1 MREIEHSDRPANII
15 GIDLGTTEVRVARFN
30 EQGKPEITN
39 NAEFSDVTPAVI
51 QIDEEGS
58 VIIGS
63 QAKAFLGTGAENVF
77 AEFKREMGTDK
88 YWTVGSKKITP
99 VILTALLLKKVV
111 TDYAEQFGQPQIVVI
126 TWPGNFGKEQR
137 EATRDA
143 VARAGLKAVQF
154 IEDPTATA
162 LYYAADTAL
171 DGKYLVYDLSGGTF
185 DVTLLEAHGKMVNII
200 HQDGIQQLG
209 SKNIND
215 ALYKIIC
222 AKFRAKTGDVFD
234 TFDCNFDRLAI
245 ESCKQTL
252 STRPTVQIRLVSGKH
267 GPIAIEV
274 NRVEF
279 DNGIAHLIA
288 QVEMACEN
296 ALKCGS
302 QDPFKQVMK
311 HEIREIFM
319 VGEIARIPAMQASIE
334 RLFGRKPK
342 VKNPDQAVAMG
353 AAIYGAHKQIVETLN
368 TFQARSIADVDV
380 TDVSPHFFGLIYTDW
395 LTGESRNITIIRK
408 GERIP
413 VKRTYKV
420 NADRSGYLP
429 TICLTQS
436 AIEEPNPEFVTTIW
450 SGELQ
455 RYVPNGEVDLVFS
468 YNEYG
473 VMCFSVTEVATG
485 KCTKVDLSPGK

>member
-1 MREIEHSDRPANII
+1 MREIVHSDRAANII

-39 NAEFSDVTPAVI
+39 NADFSDVTPAVI

-111 TDYAEQFGQPQIVVI
+111 TDYAVQFGQPQIVVI

-154 IEDPTATA
+154 IEEPTAAA
-162 LYYAADTAL
+162 LYYEADTAL

-185 DVTLLEAHGKMVNII
+185 DVTLFEAHGKMVNVIN
-200 HQDGIQQLG
+200 QDGIQQLG
-209 SKNIND
+209 SKDLDN
-215 ALYKIIC
+215 ALLKVI
-222 AKFRAKTGDVFD
+222 AVKFRAKTGDEFNAIDCHFD
-234 TFDCNFDRLAI
+234 KLAVQNI
-245 ESCKQTL
+245 KETL
-252 STRPTVQIRLVSGKH
+252 STKDKTSIRLVSAKH
-267 GPIAIEV
+267 GPV
-274 NRVEF
+274 SLDFYRREF
-279 DNGIAHLIA
+279 EDSIAHLIA
-288 QVEMACEN
+288 QVELACEN
-296 ALKCGS
+296 VLKCGS
-302 QDPFKQVMK
+302 PDPFKQIMK
-311 HEIREIFM
+311 HEIREVFM
-319 VGEIARIPAMQASIE
+319 AGEIARIPAMQASIE

-353 AAIYGAHKQIVETLN
+353 AAIYGAHKQSVETLN

-485 KCTKVDLSPGK
+485 KYTKVDLSPGK

>member
-1 MREIEHSDRPANII
+1 MREIEHSGRPANII
-15 GIDLGTTEVRVARFN
+15 GIDLGTTETRVARFN
-30 EQGKPEITN
+30 EAAKAEITN
-39 NAEFSDVTPAVI
+39 NAEGAPVTPSVI
-51 QIDEEGS
+51 QIGDDGS
-58 VIIGS
+58 MNIGS
-63 QAKAFLGTGAENVF
+63 EAKKFLGTPNVF
-77 AEFKREMGTDK
+77 AEFKREMGTDMS
-88 YWTVGSKKITP
+88 WTVGSNKITP
-99 VILTALLLKKVV
+99 VDLTALLLKKVV
-111 TDYAEQFGQPQIVVI
+111 ADYAEQFGQPQIVVI
-126 TWPGNFGKEQR
+126 TWPGNFGKAQR

-143 VARAGLKAVQF
+143 VARAGLKAAQF
-154 IEDPTATA
+154 IEEPTAAA
-162 LYYAADTAL
+162 LYYATDAAL
-171 DGKYLVYDLSGGTF
+171 DGKYLVYDFSGGTF
-185 DVTLLEAHGKMVNII
+185 VVTLFEAHGKTVNVI
-200 HQDGIQQLG
+200 HQDDIQQLG
-209 SKNIND
+209 SKNLND

-319 VGEIARIPAMQASIE
+319 VGEIARIPAIQGSVE

-342 VKNPDQAVAMG
+342 IKNPDQAVAMG
-353 AAIYGAHKQIVETLN
+353 AAIYGALKQSVGTLN
-368 TFQARSIADVDV
+368 TLQTRSITDVDV
-380 TDVSPHFFGLIYTDW
+380 TDISPHFFGLIYTNW
-395 LTGESRNITIIRK
+395 LTGEARNIMVIRK
-408 GERIP
+408 GERLP
-413 VKRTYKV
+413 FKRTYKV
-420 NADRSGYLP
+420 NADRRGYLP

-450 SGELQ
+450 SGELH
-455 RYVPNGEVDLVFS
+455 RCVPNAEIDLVCS
-468 YNEYG
+468 YDEFG
-473 VMCFSVTEVATG
+473 TMCFSVTEVATG
-485 KCTKVDLSPGK
+485 KCTKVDLRPGK